1 MRSSYVIPLS
11 DVRTSSHAGAKG
23 DNLRLLQRWG
33 YAVPVTYVIVWD
45 AYEEYLAGDS
55 SALDRVL
62 AELLEII
69 GQSGGPRAIRS
80 SANIEDTLDS
90 SLAGQ
95 FKTVLNVRSG
105 EEIRDAIRSVWE
117 SANSPSALKH
127 LQHVGISNQNMRM
140 AVLVQ
145 EMVPSRISG
154 VSFGKNPVN
163 GLDEIIVEAVEG
175 PGEQLVQDGV
185 TPLKWVSKWG
195 AWKALPKESAIDLG
209 LVEEVVRGT
218 KAIQK
223 KYGRPVDLEWAFG
236 GGQLSWLQLREIT
249 SLKNL
254 SVYSNRISKEFLP
267 GMIKPL
273 VWSVNIPLVNA
284 AWIRFMAEAV
294 GDLGLD
300 PYTMSKSFHYRAY
313 FSMSAMAKFFERLG
327 LPDEMLEVLQGIESV
342 GAERPGFRITPELIA
357 LMPRLSLFAI
367 DKACFGW
374 RIRRKVPELRAAY
387 AEFLRKD
394 FARMQEAELLA
405 SYEELFKLN
414 SEAAYYNIVTMLLL
428 YFYNWLLKSRASK
441 GGIDLESFDI
451 AADIDELAE
460 YDPNNSLRS
469 LGKMYRTLS
478 PEHRN
483 AGAESSELETAASED
498 LRVFREAVASF
509 LTKFGHL
516 SDSGNDFSTPP
527 WRENP
532 SVVLAMIQGFQ
543 SQEAPV
549 RKEPSAELLRLSRK
563 SASFT
568 FAYKMARSY
577 RVNREKVGSLYTYGY
592 GLFRMIFTEIGRR
605 FVARGLLDSPEDIFY
620 LDLEQV
626 KSCVGSDNI
635 SLDFRSIVSRT
646 RLEME
651 ASKNLVLPSTIFG
664 DRPPPLPV
672 PSSREWR
679 GVPTSRGYYSGPAK
693 VVRSIEDMPKL
704 AKGDVLVIPYSDVG
718 MTPLFSKAGAI
729 VSESGGLLSH
739 SSIIAREYGIPAV
752 ASVSDACSIP
762 DNTRLSVD
770 GFEGVVRAET
780 R

>member
-33 YAVPVTYVIVWD
+33 YPVPETYVIVWD
-45 AYEEYLAGDS
+45 AYQDYLAGDS

-62 AELLEII
+62 AELHDVM
-69 GQSGGPRAIRS
+69 GQSGGPHAIRS
-80 SANIEDTLDS
+80 SANIEDSMES

-105 EEIRDAIRSVWE
+105 EELRDAIKSVWE

-127 LQHVGISNQNMRM
+127 LQHLGISNQNTRM

-145 EMVPSRISG
+145 EMVPSGISG

-163 GLDEIIVEAVEG
+163 GLDETIVEAVEG
-175 PGEQLVQDGV
+175 PGEKLVQDGV
-185 TPLKWVSKWG
+185 TPLRWVSKWG
-195 AWKALPKESAIDLG
+195 AWKTLPKESAIDLG

-223 KYGRPVDLEWAFG
+223 RFGRPVDIEWAFG
-236 GGQLSWLQLREIT
+236 GGQLAYLQLREIT

-273 VWSVNIPLVNA
+273 VWSVNIPLVNG

-300 PYTMSKSFHYRAY
+300 PHEMSKSFHYRAY

-342 GAERPGFRITPELIA
+342 GPERPSFRMTPELIA
-357 LMPRLSLFAI
+357 LMPKLSLFAI

-374 RIRRKVPELRAAY
+374 RIRRKVPELRARY

-394 FARMQEAELLA
+394 FTSMQEAELLA

-414 SEAAYYNIVTMLLL
+414 SEAAYHNIVTMLLL
-428 YFYNWLLKSRASK
+428 YFYSWLLKSRASK
-441 GGIDLESFDI
+441 YDIDLESFDI
-451 AADIDELAE
+451 AADVSELAE
-460 YDPNNSLRS
+460 YDPTNSLRS
-469 LGKMYRTLS
+469 LGEKYRTLS
-478 PEHRN
+478 REERN
-483 AGAESSELETAASED
+483 AVDRSSELETATSED
-498 LRVFREAVASF
+498 LRVFREAVACF
-509 LTKFGHL
+509 LAKFGHL

-532 SVVLAMIQGFQ
+532 SVVLAMIRGFG
-543 SQEAPV
+543 SQEARA
-549 RKEPSAELLRLSRK
+549 RKGPSAEFLRLVRE
-563 SASFT
+563 SASFN

-592 GLFRMIFTEIGRR
+592 GLFRTVFTQIGKHL
-605 FVARGLLDSPEDIFY
+605 VARGLLDSPEDIFY
-620 LDLEQV
+620 LDLVQV
-626 KSCVGSDNI
+626 KSCAASNH
-635 SLDFRSIVSRT
+635 VSFDCKSTVVRIK
-646 RLEME
+646 LEME
-651 ASKNLVLPSTIFG
+651 ASKNLVFPSTIFG

-672 PSSREWR
+672 ASNREWR
-679 GVPTSRGYYSGPAK
+679 GVPTSRGYYSGKAK

-704 AKGDVLVIPYSDVG
+704 VKGDVLIMPYSDVG
-718 MTPLFSKAGAI
+718 MTPLFSKAGAV

-752 ASVSDACSIP
+752 VSVPDACSIP

-770 GFEGVVRAET
+770 GFEGVVRAEI
-780 R
+780 